1 MEVDGHEWRWMD
13 ADERRWDVNGRGWSG
28 WVWMGTNGDAGDY
41 QIKCKGKKYLL
52 DAWGATSMWLS
63 DNARGGG
70 GGGRGRGRHRAVVAT
85 VDRGCANG
93 RIACRCIKCDAD
105 G

>member
-1 MEVDGHEWRWMD
+1 MAVDG
-13 ADERRWDVNGRGWSG
+13 ADGCGWTPM
-28 WVWMGTNGDAGDY
+28 VVLVI
-41 QIKCKGKKYLL
+41 IKSSVRGKKYLL
-52 DAWGATSMWLS
+52 DAWGATNMWLS

-70 GGGRGRGRHRAVVAT
+70 GGRRRRHRAVVAT

-93 RIACRCIKCDAD
+93 RVACGCIECDAD